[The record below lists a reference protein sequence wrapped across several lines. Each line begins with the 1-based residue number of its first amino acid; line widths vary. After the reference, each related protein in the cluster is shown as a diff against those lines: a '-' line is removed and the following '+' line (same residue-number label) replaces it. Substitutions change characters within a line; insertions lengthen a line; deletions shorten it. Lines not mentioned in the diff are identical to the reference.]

1 MHKFEM
7 LFAKWVV
14 KQRWWLIATTILLT
28 LISAAGTRLLELNND
43 SRIFFSK
50 ENPQLQ
56 ALEALENTFNRIDN
70 IVFILAPK
78 DGNVFTRKN
87 LAAVKDLTEMLW
99 TTPYSS
105 RVDSITNFQHTR
117 ADDDELV
124 VEDLVLNARF
134 LSNDEISEI
143 KQIATSE
150 PSLVNNLVSPSGH
163 VTGVNINILY
173 PQKSLD
179 EVPEVAKFAR
189 MMEKDFKKKYPDIA
203 VYLTGAVMFDNAFAE
218 AAVDDIKTLV
228 PAMLAAI
235 LIIIGCMLRSFAGTF
250 ATLVIISISMITGMG
265 LAGWLGVSLNPA
277 STSAPTIILLLA
289 VADSVHILVTMYYE
303 MRHGKNKHDA
313 IAESLRVNLKPVFY
327 TSVTTAIGF
336 LTMNFSDAPPFRD
349 LGNMVALG
357 VIAAF
362 IYSVTGLPALLAV
375 IPVRAK
381 PKVHQNG
388 SSRKS
393 FDTFSNFII
402 NRRKSIFWGMLVFL
416 LTLTGGILLIELDD
430 DWIQYFDERYA
441 IRRAADFSK
450 DNLRGFDIIEYS
462 MDSGETGGI
471 NSPEYLNKIEAFA
484 NWYRQQPEVVHVNT
498 ITDVFKRLNKN
509 MHGDNETYYRIPV
522 QRDLAAQYLL
532 LYEMSLPFG
541 LDLNNQIDIDKSATR
556 MIISFKETTTRELR
570 GMDVKARAWLSTHA
584 PEMFNYGSGLSIMW
598 AHISKRNINSMLGAS
613 FLALVLISILL
624 MFAMRSFRLGLLS
637 LIPNLSPA
645 LIGFGLWGYLYSRV
659 GLGLSVVV
667 AMTLGIVV
675 DDTIHF
681 MLKYIR
687 ARDELKLTPPEAVRY
702 SFNTVGTA
710 MMVTTVS
717 LVCGFL
723 VLTQSGFKMNS
734 EMGLLS
740 AITIAMALILDFLLL
755 PSLLMM
761 IDKKEY
767 PQQIK

>member
-7 LFAKWVV
+7 LFGKWVV
-14 KQRWWLIATTILLT
+14 KQRWWLIAATILFT
-28 LISAAGTRLLELNND
+28 LISAAGTRRLELNND

-56 ALEALENTFNRIDN
+56 ALEALENTYNRIDN
-70 IVFILAPK
+70 VLFLLAPK
-78 DGNVFTRKN
+78 DGNVFTPKN
-87 LAAVKDLTEMLW
+87 LAAVEELTRQLW
-99 TTPYSS
+99 TIPYSS

-117 ADDDELV
+117 ADEDELA
-124 VEDLVLNARF
+124 VEDLILNAKL
-134 LSNDEISEI
+134 LSDHEISEI
-143 KQIATSE
+143 KQIAIAE

-163 VTGVNINILY
+163 VTGVNVTILM
-173 PQKSLD
+173 PQKSMD
-179 EVPEVAKFAR
+179 EVPEVSNSAR
-189 MMEKDFKKKYPDIA
+189 VMAENFRKKYPDIN

-218 AAVDDIKTLV
+218 AAIDDIKTLV

-235 LIIIGCMLRSFAGTF
+235 LIVIGCMLRSFAGTLS
-250 ATLVIISISMITGMG
+250 TLIVIFISMITGMG
-265 LAGWLGVSLNPA
+265 MAGWLGISLNPA

-289 VADSVHILVTMYYE
+289 VADSVHILATMFYE
-303 MRHGKNKHDA
+303 MRHGKNKYDA

-357 VIAAF
+357 VMAAF
-362 IYSVTGLPALLAV
+362 VYSVIGLPALLAV
-375 IPVRAK
+375 LPLRAK
-381 PKVHQNG
+381 SKVHQSG
-388 SSRKS
+388 ISSKS
-393 FDTFSNFII
+393 FDSFANFII
-402 NRRKSIFWGMLVFL
+402 NRRKSIFWGMMIFL
-416 LTLTGGILLIELDD
+416 LLLTAGVLRIELDD
-430 DWIQYFDERYA
+430 DWVQYFDKRYA

-471 NSPEYLNKIEAFA
+471 NSPDYLNKIEAFA
-484 NWYRQQPEVVHVNT
+484 NWYRQQSEVVHVT
-498 ITDVFKRLNKN
+498 AVTDVFKRLNKN
-509 MHGDNETYYRIPV
+509 MHGDNETFYRIPV

-541 LDLNNQIDIDKSATR
+541 LDLNSQIDIDKSATR

-570 GMDVKARAWLSTHA
+570 GMDVKARGWLKANA
-584 PEMFNYGSGLSIMW
+584 PEMVTYGSGLSIMW

-624 MFAMRSFRLGLLS
+624 MFAMQSFRLGLLS

-687 ARDELKLTPPEAVRY
+687 ARKELKLMPPEAVKY

-710 MMVTTVS
+710 MLVTTIS

-740 AITIAMALILDFLLL
+740 AITIAMALIMDFLFL
-755 PSLLMM
+755 PTLLMR
-761 IDKKEY
+761 IDTKKSR
-767 PQQIK
+767 

>member
-1 MHKFEM
+1 
-7 LFAKWVV
+7 
-14 KQRWWLIATTILLT
+14 
-28 LISAAGTRLLELNND
+28 
-43 SRIFFSK
+43 
-50 ENPQLQ
+50 
-56 ALEALENTFNRIDN
+56 
-70 IVFILAPK
+70 
-78 DGNVFTRKN
+78 
-87 LAAVKDLTEMLW
+87 
-99 TTPYSS
+99 
-105 RVDSITNFQHTR
+105 
-117 ADDDELV
+117 
-124 VEDLVLNARF
+124 
-134 LSNDEISEI
+134 
-143 KQIATSE
+143 
-150 PSLVNNLVSPSGH
+150 
-163 VTGVNINILY
+163 
-173 PQKSLD
+173 
-179 EVPEVAKFAR
+179 
-189 MMEKDFKKKYPDIA
+189 
-203 VYLTGAVMFDNAFAE
+203 
-218 AAVDDIKTLV
+218 
-228 PAMLAAI
+228 
-235 LIIIGCMLRSFAGTF
+235 
-250 ATLVIISISMITGMG
+250 MITGMG
-265 LAGWLGVSLNPA
+265 LAGWLGISLNPA

-313 IAESLRVNLKPVFY
+313 IAESIRVNLKPVFY

-357 VIAAF
+357 VMAAF
-362 IYSVTGLPALLAV
+362 VYSVVGLPALLAV

-381 PKVHQNG
+381 QKVHQ
-388 SSRKS
+388 SVPSKKS
-393 FDTFSNFII
+393 FDTFSNLII
-402 NRRKSIFWGMLVFL
+402 NRRKSIFWGMIVFL

-430 DWIQYFDERYA
+430 DWVQYFDERYA

-450 DNLRGFDIIEYS
+450 ENLRGFDIIEYS
-462 MDSGETGGI
+462 MGSGESGGI

-541 LDLNNQIDIDKSATR
+541 LDLNNQIDVDKSATR
-556 MIISFKETTTRELR
+556 MIISFKDTTTRELR
-570 GMDVKARAWLSTHA
+570 GMDVKARGWLKVNA
-584 PEMFNYGSGLSIMW
+584 PEMLSYGSGLSIMW
-598 AHISKRNINSMLGAS
+598 AHISERNINSMLGAS
-613 FLALVLISILL
+613 FLALFLISILL
-624 MFAMRSFRLGLLS
+624 MFAMRSFRLGLLT

-687 ARDELKLTPPEAVRY
+687 ARNELKLTPPEAVRY

-710 MMVTTVS
+710 IMVTTVS

-761 IDKKEY
+761 VDKKEY
-767 PQQIK
+767 PQKIK